1 MKINIQ
7 TLSEIC
13 QVNYAIKQ
21 ALKRYINANL
31 DNKKSTL
38 KVIPCKFNLEEDF
51 ESEDDFIDQ
60 ELYGENHIDIRNID
74 YSGDDGDICYSVYG
88 EFEGEEFEYSFF
100 TSFEQLRP
108 YINEKFL

>member
-1 MKINIQ
+1 MQITLQ
-7 TLSEIC
+7 TLNDIC
-13 QVNYAIKQ
+13 QVNYVIKQ

-60 ELYGENHIDIRNID
+60 ELYSENHVDIRNID

-88 EFEGEEFEYSFF
+88 EYEGEEFEYSFYTNF
-100 TSFEQLRP
+100 DNLLP
-108 YINEKFL
+108 YINKNYL